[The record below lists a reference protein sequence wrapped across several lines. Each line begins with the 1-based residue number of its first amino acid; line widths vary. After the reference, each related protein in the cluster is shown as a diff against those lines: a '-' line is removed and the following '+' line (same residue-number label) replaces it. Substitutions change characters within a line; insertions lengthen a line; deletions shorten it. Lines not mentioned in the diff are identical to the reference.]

1 MEGIRDLEQQRSQRS
16 HGGPGIGRGLGASR
30 ASKSYFAASGL
41 TTRAVFRVIVFAI
54 NFIVEIFTRLGV
66 SSNARPVGSLKL
78 ATAPGPSTVELLGV
92 SHLTRE
98 VISGHQGPS
107 ELISGHQWSSVA
119 IRSNQRP
126 SAAIGGH

>member
-1 MEGIRDLEQQRSQRS
+1 MVDPRTNREQRQSSREEPEEPWRAF
-16 HGGPGIGRGLGASR
+16 GIGKGLGASR

-41 TTRAVFRVIVFAI
+41 TTRAVFRVIVFGI
-54 NFIVEIFTRLGV
+54 NFFVEMFTRWGV

-98 VISGHQGPS
+98 VIGGHQGP
-107 ELISGHQWSSVA
+107 
-119 IRSNQRP
+119 
-126 SAAIGGH
+126 

>member
-1 MEGIRDLEQQRSQRS
+1 
-16 HGGPGIGRGLGASR
+16 
-30 ASKSYFAASGL
+30 
-41 TTRAVFRVIVFAI
+41 VFRVIVFAI
-54 NFIVEIFTRLGV
+54 NFFVEMFTRWGV

-107 ELISGHQWSSVA
+107 ELISGHQWSLVA

-126 SAAIGGH
+126 PEAIGGH

>member
-54 NFIVEIFTRLGV
+54 NFFVEMFTRWGV

-92 SHLTRE
+92 SHLRQPARVLTTFPSMSIARTAPLRASATYRTE
-98 VISGHQGPS
+98 V
-107 ELISGHQWSSVA
+107 A
-119 IRSNQRP
+119 
-126 SAAIGGH
+126 